1 MPQAVLHGVH
11 PSWTTSSLQISPLLL
26 REAVCAYMHPYMYM
40 WAHHKL

>member
-11 PSWTTSSLQISPLLL
+11 PSRTTSSLQISPLLL